1 MDAFQ
6 EDVGDGVEHSAGYHA
21 RTEAHGTENKPN
33 GIEHARHSTG
43 GYEIIDVSHAAI
55 YLGMGIAGGHDS
67 FKEAFGRD
75 AVFTCYLY
83 EHFRL
88 ENEGTDAC

>member
-6 EDVGDGVEHSAGYHA
+6 QDMGDGVEHSAGYHA
-21 RTEAHGTENKPN
+21 RSETHGTEDEPDS
-33 GIEHARHSTG
+33 IEHARHSPG
-43 GYEIIDVSHAAI
+43 GHEIIDAIHAAI

-67 FKEAFGRD
+67 FKETLGGN
-75 AVFTCYLY
+75 AVFACYLY

-88 ENEGTDAC
+88 EDESTDAC